1 VSTSR
6 RGFLKGVAGVGA
18 GAAAA
23 TGLPGCVPD
32 ISPSPLLDME
42 KDGDG
47 RVRMQVARYPDLSR
61 DGGSVTLRV
70 PGERQLLVVHPSGD
84 TYAVMSSSCTHSG
97 CPLGFEG
104 EEAVCPCHGSRFDL
118 SGQSLNPPAKA
129 PLATV
134 ASVYDPGTGVL
145 LIDFKAGD
153 SGFPELVDGKVVFP
167 FTRFPE
173 LSSPGGMVQG
183 TPAGHGKLLFVFA
196 LEDGTYSAVDSLCTH
211 QFCPVEFQTTELVC
225 PCHDSRFTKTGAV
238 TQGPATVPLQKFTVT
253 SDGTSVTVTIS

>member
-1 VSTSR
+1 MSTSR

-23 TGLPGCVPD
+23 GLPGCAPD
-32 ISPSPLLDME
+32 ISPAPLLDAE

-47 RVRMQVARYPDLSR
+47 RVRLQVARYPDLSR
-61 DGGSVTLRV
+61 EGGAVTLRV

-84 TYAVMSSSCTHSG
+84 TYAVMSSACTHSG
-97 CPLGFEG
+97 CPLGFEEG
-104 EEAVCPCHGSRFDL
+104 VAVCPCHGSRFGLD
-118 SGQSLNPPAKA
+118 GQALNPPAKA

-134 ASVYDPGTGVL
+134 ASVYDPETGVL

-153 SGFPELVDGKVVFP
+153 SGFPERVDGKVVFP

-173 LSSPGGMVQG
+173 LRSPGGMVKG

-196 LEDGTYSAVDSLCTH
+196 LEDGKYAAVDSLCTH
-211 QFCPVEFQTTELVC
+211 QLCPVDLEGAELVC
-225 PCHDSRFTKTGAV
+225 PCHDSRFSKTGEV
-238 TQGPATVPLQKFTVT
+238 TQGPATRPLQKFAAT
-253 SDGTSVTVTIS
+253 SDGISVIVSIP